1 MTQEERDQLLLDL
14 KTGQEKLFKGQD
26 ELFKGQ
32 DELFKGQEELSKGQ
46 KEILG
51 RVENLEYG
59 LKDTNQELKRLSQS
73 VAKIEV
79 DHGEKIQILLDVV
92 TSHSKRFDSID
103 KRLESIET
111 KADRHSDEIYYLNSK
126 VHAF

>member
-1 MTQEERDQLLLDL
+1 MTQEERDQILIGL
-14 KTGQEKLFKGQD
+14 KI
-26 ELFKGQ
+26 
-32 DELFKGQEELSKGQ
+32 GQEEL
-46 KEILG
+46 LG
-51 RVENLEYG
+51 RVGNLENG
-59 LKDTNQELKRLSQS
+59 LKDTNQELERLSQT

-126 VHAF
+126 VQAF